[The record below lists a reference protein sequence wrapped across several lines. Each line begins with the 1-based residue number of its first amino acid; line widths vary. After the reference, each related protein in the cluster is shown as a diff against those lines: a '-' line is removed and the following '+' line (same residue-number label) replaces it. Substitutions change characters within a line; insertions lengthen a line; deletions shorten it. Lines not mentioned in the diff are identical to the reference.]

1 MEGEVKHE
9 RLRTLK
15 INMRAL
21 KGRGVGGWG
30 NQVVVIREGP
40 DCMEHWVWG
49 KNQEYWY
56 AEIKIKN
63 ERQK

>member
-1 MEGEVKHE
+1 
-9 RLRTLK
+9 
-15 INMRAL
+15 MRAL
-21 KGRGVGGWG
+21 KGRAVGGWV